1 MSEVHVCWSRKDME
15 HVTYRKCP
23 SCERENAKFYGW
35 QQAWYGWH
43 LTCTECGEQFADGE
57 WLERPWHPGWRE
69 ENILKAL
76 LAIDE
81 MKVEAPIEEV

>member
-1 MSEVHVCWSRKDME
+1 MSDIHILRSRKDME
-15 HVTYRKCP
+15 DVFVMKCP
-23 SCERENAKFYGW
+23 SCERQEAQFYGW
-35 QQAWYGWH
+35 CQEYYGWY

-57 WLERPWHPGWRE
+57 WLERPFYPGWRE

-81 MKVEAPIEEV
+81 IKEKPA